1 MNRRIEDKI
10 LQTIIVIT
18 TLVMTIL
25 RFLLNEKGRVSPDSI
40 RFMRTAEVFP
50 IIDNTT
56 APLGYPLS
64 LKLFTY
70 FGIELFWASKI
81 VGILAVLFIIYFA
94 AKKKFYHKETIITT
108 ALFSFVSIFSFTLSE
123 ALILPFVFL
132 FVYIA
137 RQIIICQLQ
146 GYKAF
151 FLLSLLL
158 IALFNIRYPA
168 VFFMGATFLFGM
180 LNFKKTHYSKI
191 FMLAGLAG
199 GVFVIIYKL
208 LFINHFN
215 ENYVENFLEIGL
227 HPTSK
232 LITEFFQGIL
242 TTFNPFIHIANPS
255 GGIINYGIYGVG
267 FISIAIIAYIFIKSD
282 FSESEKFLIFTGLF
296 GIICSFFIQYFYSV
310 DAINYRLLAPFSF
323 PIWLV
328 FFRKLWS
335 FIGKYTYIISI
346 LSLLTGLAFII
357 LSHGNYLDNRKAIT
371 NFLEEENLK
380 SVPLKFFIENEKELD
395 KIQIAE
401 LISTVNPNIK
411 ITFTPKD
418 TLQKT
423 TLTQYKVLQKVK
435 IDTNKFQ

>member
-94 AKKKFYHKETIITT
+94 GEKKFYHKETIITT

-208 LFINHFN
+208 LFINYFN
-215 ENYVENFLEIGL
+215 ENYVENFLKIGL

-255 GGIINYGIYGVG
+255 GGIINYGIYSVG

-335 FIGKYTYIISI
+335 FIGKYTYIIPI

-371 NFLEEENLK
+371 NLLEEENLK
-380 SVPLKFFIENEKELD
+380 NVPLKFFIENEKEFD

>member
-1 MNRRIEDKI
+1 MNRRTQEKI
-10 LQTIIVIT
+10 FQTIIVIT

-25 RFLLNEKGRVSPDSI
+25 RFLLNEKGRVTPDSI

-70 FGIELFWASKI
+70 FGFDLFWASKI
-81 VGILAVLFIIYFA
+81 VGVLSLLFIIYFA
-94 AKKKFYHKETIITT
+94 AKKKFYHKEAIITT

-132 FVYIA
+132 FFYVA
-137 RQIIICQLQ
+137 RQVIINQLQ

-151 FLLSLLL
+151 FLLNLSL

-168 VFFMGATFLFGM
+168 IFFMGATFLFGM

-191 FMLAGLAG
+191 FMLAGVAG
-199 GVFVIIYKL
+199 GIFIIFYKL
-208 LFINHFN
+208 LFINYFN
-215 ENYVENFLEIGL
+215 ENYVDHFLEIGL

-232 LITEFFQGIL
+232 LIIEFFQGIL

-267 FISIAIIAYIFIKSD
+267 FINIAIMVYVFIKSY

-296 GIICSFFIQYFYSV
+296 GIICSFFIQYLYSV
-310 DAINYRLLAPFSF
+310 DAISYRLLAPFSF

-328 FFRKLWS
+328 YFRKLWL
-335 FIGKYTYIISI
+335 FIGKYIYIIPS
-346 LSLLTGLAFII
+346 LGLLTGLAFII
-357 LSHGNYLDNRKAIT
+357 LSHGNYLENRKAIT
-371 NFLEEENLK
+371 KFLEEEKLK
-380 SVPLKFFIENEKELD
+380 NVPLKFYIKDEKKLD
-395 KIQIAE
+395 ETQIAE
-401 LISTVNPNIK
+401 LISTVNPNIN